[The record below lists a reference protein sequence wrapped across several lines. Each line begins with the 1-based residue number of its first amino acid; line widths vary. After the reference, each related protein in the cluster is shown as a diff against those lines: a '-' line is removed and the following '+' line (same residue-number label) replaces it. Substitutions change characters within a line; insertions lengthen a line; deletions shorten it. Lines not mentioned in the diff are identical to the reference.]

1 MKKDIEIPIA
11 KNIQIVA
18 VREWDK
24 EFLTQSW
31 YVYLVNNRK
40 DALETVLVL
49 TRGNSE
55 DRKTSILRHNLG
67 NLKSKA
73 SVKVELIAEEVFGF
87 TNEYMVTFFAEGKL
101 FERNFVFEANS
112 ISEEN
117 SKHIDLMDSQGVLAS

>member
-24 EFLTQSW
+24 EFLSQSW

-40 DALETVLVL
+40 DSLETVLVL
-49 TRGNSE
+49 SRGNSK
-55 DRKTSILRHNLG
+55 DKKTSVLRHSLG

-101 FERNFVFEANS
+101 FERNFIFEANT

-117 SKHIDLMDSQGVLAS
+117 SKHIGLMDSQGVLAI

>member
-1 MKKDIEIPIA
+1 MKKDIETPIA
-11 KNIQIVA
+11 KNIEIVA
-18 VREWDK
+18 VKEWDK
-24 EFLTQSW
+24 EFLSQSW

-49 TRGNSE
+49 SRGNSE
-55 DRKTSILRHNLG
+55 NRKTSILRHNLG
-67 NLKSKA
+67 NLKPKA
-73 SVKVELIAEEVFGF
+73 SVKVELIADEVFGF

-117 SKHIDLMDSQGVLAS
+117 SKHIDLMDSQGVLAM

>member
-11 KNIQIVA
+11 KNIEIVA

-24 EFLTQSW
+24 EFLSQSW

-40 DALETVLVL
+40 DTLETVLVL
-49 TRGNSE
+49 SRGNNE

-67 NLKSKA
+67 SLKSKA
-73 SVKVELIAEEVFGF
+73 SVKVEMITEEVFGF

-101 FERNFVFEANS
+101 FERNFVFEANT

-117 SKHIDLMDSQGVLAS
+117 SKTIAILDLEGVSAS

>member
-11 KNIQIVA
+11 KNIELVA
-18 VREWDK
+18 VKEWDK
-24 EFLTQSW
+24 EFLSQSW
-31 YVYLVNNRK
+31 YVYLVNNGK

-49 TRGNSE
+49 SRGNSE
-55 DRKTSILRHNLG
+55 DKKTSILRHSLG
-67 NLKSKA
+67 NLKPKA

-101 FERNFVFEANS
+101 FERNFVFKANS

-117 SKHIDLMDSQGVLAS
+117 SKHIDQMDSQGVLAI